1 MSINA
6 TADGVIYSGI
16 DTINAGGKN
25 ITLSEEYTG
34 TKQITSNGTHDVSGY
49 KNAEVNVNGAAKLQP
64 LTATAND
71 TYFPDT
77 DYDGFSSVL
86 VNVPGLA
93 TNWIK
98 ESQVISIKPD
108 ADTNDDLTLNF
119 DQISG
124 VVDTVI
130 MIQSLAKNTDVMRT
144 ICSEFSHLTQSGYP
158 ISFGSCVQTANE
170 IKNSNP
176 SFSFGEN
183 NVVTITHAVYGG
195 TKCYLRVGYTYEYVG
210 LRTRD

>member
-49 KNAEVNVNGAAKLQP
+49 KNAEVSVNGAAKLQT
-64 LTATAND
+64 LTVTAND

-77 DYDGFSSVL
+77 DYDGFSSVF
-86 VNVPGLA
+86 VNVAGLA
-93 TNWIK
+93 ANWIK

-108 ADTNDDLTLNF
+108 ADTNDDLVLNF

-124 VVDTVI
+124 VVDTVF
-130 MIQSLAKNTDVMRT
+130 MVQSLANGTDPMRSV
-144 ICSEFSHLTQSGYP
+144 CSEFAHLTQAGMITCSGSSVTTSSIINGLTP
-158 ISFGSCVQTANE
+158 TV
-170 IKNSNP
+170 
-176 SFSFGEN
+176 SFGEN
-183 NVVTITHAVYGG
+183 NVVTIKHANYGG
-195 TKCYLRVGYTYEYVG
+195 TVCYLRAGYTYEYIG